1 MATVKDNRIYVRL
14 SSDVK
19 KEFEMVAAYQ
29 GLTPSAMLHSFIVKT
44 VREAKEQ
51 SPQIFKGADAEET
64 ENKSAKS
71 ENPDKTITLD
81 EAKADDKKK
90 NGKKK
95 NKNALKD

>member
-19 KEFEMVAAYQ
+19 KEFELVAAYQ

-51 SPQIFKGADAEET
+51 SPQIFKSSAKETENKAEET
-64 ENKSAKS
+64 EKS
-71 ENPDKTITLD
+71 DKVITLG
-81 EAKADDKKK
+81 EAKADNKKKKGDKK
-90 NGKKK
+90 
-95 NKNALKD
+95 